1 MIWSTMLKSKAI
13 FITCAF
19 VITASIANAQTIGD
33 IAAHQR
39 AKAQSELK
47 GESLDKPVQ
56 ATAAIPVKAVPVV
69 KPVPQ
74 KKFMVVATFDV
85 DGEKKALIND
95 QGSLGTYTVGQKI
108 TNYKIANVKSDS
120 IYLHQA
126 CKKKKK
132 CKTIKVNVGGGL

>member
-126 CKKKKK
+126 
-132 CKTIKVNVGGGL
+132 

>member
-120 IYLHQA
+120 IYLHQT

>member
-13 FITCAF
+13 FLTSAF
-19 VITASIANAQTIGD
+19 LISGSFVNAQTIGD

-47 GESLDKPVQ
+47 GESPDKPSQ
-56 ATAAIPVKAVPVV
+56 ATAAISVKAIPVV

-74 KKFMVVATFDV
+74 KKFIVVATFDV
-85 DGEKKALIND
+85 DGEKKVLIND
-95 QGSLGTYTVGQKI
+95 QGSLGTYVVGQKI
-108 TNYKIANVKSDS
+108 TNYKIANVKTDS

>member
-13 FITCAF
+13 FITCALI
-19 VITASIANAQTIGD
+19 ITASFANAQTIGD

-47 GESLDKPVQ
+47 GESLDKPAQ
-56 ATAAIPVKAVPVV
+56 ASAAIPVKAAPVV

-74 KKFMVVATFDV
+74 KKFMVVATYDV
-85 DGEKKALIND
+85 EGEKKALINN
-95 QGSLGTYTVGQKI
+95 QGSLGTYIVGQKI
-108 TNYKIANVKSDS
+108 TNYKIANVKTDS